1 MKVGQNMNG
10 ISYKK
15 NIHWFPGHMVKARR
29 QIEEKIKLVDIVY
42 EIIDARIPYSSQN
55 PLIKKIVGQRNR
67 LIILNKTDLADPRVT
82 KLWLDEFEKQGLNA
96 IAIDSLSNGAKE
108 KIVAKSKE
116 MLAEKFAKEKAKG
129 LRPRPIRAMIIGIPN
144 AGKSTLIN
152 TLARRKAAMAANK
165 PGVTKAQQWIKVAA
179 ELELLDT
186 PGMLWPKFES
196 KHVGLSLALTGAI
209 RDAILP
215 TDDVAL
221 HGVKYLM
228 TNYRKI
234 FFERYS
240 IRDEQIDEDDLVSV
254 LTAIGENRKFLMA
267 GGEIDYDRVCD
278 ILIKELRDIN
288 IGRLTFET
296 PKLIA
301 KIEVEQDGN

>member
-1 MKVGQNMNG
+1 MSGT
-10 ISYKK
+10 SYTK
-15 NIHWFPGHMVKARR
+15 NVHWFPGHMQKARR

-42 EIIDARIPYSSQN
+42 EILDARIPYSSQN

-82 KLWLDEFEKQGLNA
+82 KMWLEEFEKQGLNA
-96 IAIDSLSNGAKE
+96 IAIDSLSSGAKE

-152 TLARRKAAMAANK
+152 TLAKRKAAMAANR

-209 RDAILP
+209 KDSILP
-215 TDDVAL
+215 TDDVAI

-228 TNYRKI
+228 TNYRQI
-234 FFERYS
+234 FFERYH
-240 IRDEQIDEDDLVSV
+240 IQDEQVDEDDLVSV
-254 LTAIGENRKFLMA
+254 LTAIGENRKFLLSGA
-267 GGEIDYDRVCD
+267 VIDYDRVCET
-278 ILIKELRDIN
+278 LIKELRDIN

-301 KIEVEQDGN
+301 EIEAEIDGE